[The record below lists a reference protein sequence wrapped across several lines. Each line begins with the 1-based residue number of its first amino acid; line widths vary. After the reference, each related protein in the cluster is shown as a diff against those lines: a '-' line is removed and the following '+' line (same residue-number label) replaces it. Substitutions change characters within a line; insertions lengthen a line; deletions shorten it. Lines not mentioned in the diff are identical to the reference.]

1 MKEYNPINEVMRD
14 QKRMEAFK
22 NVQLLDEKENREQLT
37 DEECM
42 QRKIWQ
48 ETIKEEDLKREMDW
62 REKLG
67 NYG

>member
-1 MKEYNPINEVMRD
+1 MRD